1 MSITPFTAAHR
12 ICDRGGWRVTNLKL
26 QKILYLAQMIYIG
39 EHEREVLIA
48 GNFEAWD
55 YGPVQPDVYR
65 KARIFGSRPIQDIFL
80 EDSSLEIPEIRA
92 LDSVSNVLLDK
103 TPGEMVAI
111 THWDKGAWAKN
122 YVPGKIGLVISHTD
136 IIAEYNARVESAPA
150 PR

>member
-1 MSITPFTAAHR
+1 MSITPFVAAHR

-26 QKILYLAQMIYIG
+26 QKILYLAQMIYMG
-39 EHEREVLIA
+39 EHEGEALIA

-65 KARIFGSRPIQDIFL
+65 KARIFGSRPIKDLFL
-80 EDSSLEIPEIRA
+80 ESAPLEIPEIRA

-103 TPGEMVAI
+103 SPGELVAI
-111 THWDKGAWAKN
+111 THWDKGAWATN
-122 YVPGKIGLVISHTD
+122 YVPGKRGVVIPPTD